1 MSGAS
6 RHLCLVIV
14 VKNLFA
20 NAGDIRDGD
29 SIPGLGRSPGE
40 EHDNPLQYLCLENP
54 HGQRSP
60 AGYSPWDRKK
70 SDTTKHLSST
80 SGTQFV
86 SSFLRG
92 S

>member
-60 AGYSPWDRKK
+60 AGYSPKGHK
-70 SDTTKHLSST
+70 ELDTAEVTEPT
-80 SGTQFV
+80 GTH
-86 SSFLRG
+86 SF
-92 S
+92 SAS